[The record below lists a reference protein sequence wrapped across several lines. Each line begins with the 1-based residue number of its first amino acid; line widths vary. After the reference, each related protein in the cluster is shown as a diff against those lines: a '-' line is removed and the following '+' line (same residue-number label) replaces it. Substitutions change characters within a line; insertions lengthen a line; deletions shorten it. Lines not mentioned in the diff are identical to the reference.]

1 MFPLSC
7 QSLCQWKRNPL
18 TEHLCGGKIRLCL
31 SQSLIDMWVC
41 LNLFRKEK
49 YLSICPGESEIYL
62 VLLSAV
68 VPVSAYILGGQFQC
82 ISHFTES
89 NCYFFSDKFL
99 YVIGILNYSEFI
111 GLRMNGD

>member
-31 SQSLIDMWVC
+31 SQSLSDTWVC
-41 LNLFRKEK
+41 LNLFRREK

-62 VLLSAV
+62 VLLSVV
-68 VPVSAYILGGQFQC
+68 VPVSAYILAGQFQC
-82 ISHFTES
+82 ISHFIES
-89 NCYFFSDKFL
+89 N
-99 YVIGILNYSEFI
+99 
-111 GLRMNGD
+111 